1 MNRDYYEIIGTTRDA
16 IEWDILHK
24 KSRTIEEQDKFVKEK
39 YEHAIKLLKIRKQMN
54 TSPERLQEL
63 NEQEKEIIFAY
74 NQVKSPILRDLYN
87 RKLDE
92 IEKKKEEKQTNIG
105 VPRKRSA
112 YDILNTTRRALEL
125 RTDGQNDLLLEQKR
139 NQLLDR
145 YSNMLIPDTSFSD
158 KKKIELAIA
167 EIKENYE
174 LIKTPE
180 KRKKYNEQLDKEEQE
195 EIRKIKEQEIKNKY
209 SHASEY
215 DSNLIDTE
223 KDKKGKSLR
232 RKMVAKRDIQSSETF
247 SFQDKTNRG
256 LKIRKTAE
264 IIFRNCTGTYNSYIN
279 EYEIIR
285 LLNGEEKK
293 DIVYTNLSIIDLS
306 IDKET
311 GKPLNPDYYDCVVN
325 RLLSEDVIAGSK
337 YNDGYIGM
345 VEKNKKDKYN
355 ITLEEKK
362 LNPTEQEMLTAV
374 MIINEERESKKQER
388 KGESK

>member
-1 MNRDYYEIIGTTRDA
+1 MNKDYYEIIGTARDA
-16 IEWDILHK
+16 IGWDIVHK
-24 KSRTIEEQDKFVKEK
+24 QSRTIEEQDKFVKEK

-105 VPRKRSA
+105 VSRKRSA

-125 RTDGQNDLLLEQKR
+125 RTDGQNDLLLAQKR

-145 YSNMLIPDTSFSD
+145 YSNMLMPDTSFSD

-232 RKMVAKRDIQSSETF
+232 RKMVAKRDIQSSEIF
-247 SFQDKTNRG
+247 SFQDKANRG

-279 EYEIIR
+279 EYEIVR
-285 LLNGEEKK
+285 LLNEGEKK

-306 IDKET
+306 IDKKT

-325 RLLSEDVIAGSK
+325 RLLSEDMIAGSK

-345 VEKNKKDKYN
+345 VEKNKKGKYN

-362 LNPTEQEMLTAV
+362 LSPTEQEMLTAV
-374 MIINEERESKKQER
+374 MFINEERESKKQER